1 MIGVLA
7 LDVTSD
13 LVDLGAIISGEARA
27 FRPHISI
34 LPRFNFVDPD
44 LAADISCP
52 VPAEVTLEVEGP
64 YDNGQGLWWYESQ
77 TGTAGHR
84 LLSELHNA
92 LAATLAGRI
101 EPVTPDFWYTKYRP
115 HMTIGMERGHS
126 LPPIFGLKATAL
138 TLYVITSEAPLVV
151 ERHVRA

>member
-13 LVDLGAIISGEARA
+13 WIDVGAMITGQACA

-34 LPRFNFVDPD
+34 LPRFAFTDPD
-44 LAADISCP
+44 LAADISFS
-52 VPAEVTLEVEGP
+52 VPTELTLEVEGP
-64 YDNGQGLWWYESQ
+64 YNNGQGLWWYESHA
-77 TGTAGHR
+77 GTAGHR

-101 EPVTPDFWYTKYRP
+101 EPVAPDFWYTKYRP
-115 HMTIGMERGHS
+115 HMTIGTERGHS
-126 LPPIFGLKATAL
+126 LPPFFGLKAAAL
-138 TLYVITSEAPLVV
+138 TLYLITSEAPLMV
-151 ERHVRA
+151 ERHVLG